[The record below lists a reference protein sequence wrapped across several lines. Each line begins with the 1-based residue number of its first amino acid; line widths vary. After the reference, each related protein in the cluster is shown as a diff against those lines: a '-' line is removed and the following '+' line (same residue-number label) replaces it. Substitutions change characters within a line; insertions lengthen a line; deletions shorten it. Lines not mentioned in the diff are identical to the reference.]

1 MRSKTFGCAH
11 RGMRPRRCSGRELG
25 SPALFVSTVC
35 PALQPEVLNK
45 DPYGE
50 GWMVVVRPSR
60 EDWRDRLVDG
70 ASVQPAFDAWIATGS
85 YKDRSG

>member
-1 MRSKTFGCAH
+1 MRAPWDEAKALKG
-11 RGMRPRRCSGRELG
+11 PRAG

-60 EDWRDRLVDG
+60 EDWRDRLCLWRG
-70 ASVQPAFDAWIATGS
+70 SVQPAFDAWIATGS